1 MLLVFL
7 SGWYLELG
15 DTAPTDLQKMER
27 DMELALELG
36 ELFFHFVGGFG
47 LFLLGVA
54 AISSFDI
61 YKKKNDL

>member
-1 MLLVFL
+1 
-7 SGWYLELG
+7 
-15 DTAPTDLQKMER
+15 MEIA
-27 DMELALELG
+27 MVLG

-61 YKKKNDL
+61 YKKKNAG